1 METISV
7 KETRPL
13 FLTKDGMP
21 RKEQLMTIH
30 EVCDELGKP
39 ISDDRVER
47 NYQMSIARAVM
58 SALKKFFR
66 AHHIVFIAP
75 KIEDTVYYGFSGD
88 KELMENYISRVHKM
102 ALSYRR
108 IESDVK
114 MIATGQMPLLPF

>member
-1 METISV
+1 VETISV